1 MLKNKRVILVALA
14 VVFLVSIF
22 FIKTKSQWTNEETA
36 SAGLVSGNE
45 ILSDILSRDTDKD
58 GILDWEEG
66 LWGTDPT
73 KRDTNDDGV
82 SDREEI
88 AKLKAERMANAE
100 SGEEIS
106 YTDDENLTQTDKF
119 ARELFSTVVALNQ
132 TGEIDDNTVQQ
143 ITDSLTLQIQN
154 PVQRKVFTM
163 TDLKV
168 TNDNSLATYKKYS
181 DDTDIIFQNKYPFDE
196 EVANTLQ
203 KFISE
208 GEDPDANILIE
219 LDPVIKNLGEMVEG
233 MTKINVPSSI
243 ATLHLDITNALQ
255 RVMENL
261 SDIRAFDSDPITTI
275 GAINQYVENLDALD
289 VSIINELKEIEN
301 KFQ

>member
-132 TGEIDDNTVQQ
+132 AGEIDDNTVQQ

>member
-1 MLKNKRVILVALA
+1 LLKNKRVILVALA

-132 TGEIDDNTVQQ
+132 AGEIDDNTVQQ